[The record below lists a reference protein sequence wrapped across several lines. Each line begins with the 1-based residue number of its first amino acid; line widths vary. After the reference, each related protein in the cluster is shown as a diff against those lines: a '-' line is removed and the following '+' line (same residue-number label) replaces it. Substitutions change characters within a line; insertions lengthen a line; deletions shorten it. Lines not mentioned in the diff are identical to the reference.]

1 MNGSFLAVS
10 MDSYYLSEEKAGNIV
25 HMEASSTRKSVASL
39 YVSCLYKFYVYCK
52 FLLSPDGMYETYN
65 PISGMLITL
74 ASTGLF
80 NIMVNFGV
88 VLYNEF

>member
-1 MNGSFLAVS
+1 MNGSFLAVP

-25 HMEASSTRKSVASL
+25 HMGASSTRKSVASL
-39 YVSCLYKFYVYCK
+39 NVSCLYKFYVYCK
-52 FLLSPDGMYETYN
+52 VFLSPDGMYETYN

-88 VLYNEF
+88 VLYSEF